1 METPDRELVDLQFGK
16 QALTLSLPVD
26 AKSQKKGGHFVTTN
40 KGVPK
45 VFVSLPFL
53 TNAIELKVGQSLRGP
68 RDGPIVK
75 IEDVD

>member
-1 METPDRELVDLQFGK
+1 METPERELVDLQFGK
-16 QALTLSLPVD
+16 QELTLTLHVY
-26 AKSQKKGGHFVTTN
+26 AKSQKKAGHLVTTN
-40 KGVPK
+40 KGVPN

-53 TNAIELKVGQSLRGP
+53 TNPIELKVGQSLRGP